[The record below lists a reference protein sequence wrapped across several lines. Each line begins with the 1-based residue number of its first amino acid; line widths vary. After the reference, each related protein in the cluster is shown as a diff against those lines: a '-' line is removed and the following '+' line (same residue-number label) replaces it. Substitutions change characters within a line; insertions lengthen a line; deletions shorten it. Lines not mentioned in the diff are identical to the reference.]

1 MHKSAVA
8 IFVTSPTQHENSIQ
22 APNKVAQCYNIKH
35 QPNMYQVGDMVL
47 YRIRLASSK
56 ASDISSTLLLRWSK
70 PIILAKATWPNIS
83 VTSEPQEGGNY

>member
-1 MHKSAVA
+1 
-8 IFVTSPTQHENSIQ
+8 
-22 APNKVAQCYNIKH
+22 
-35 QPNMYQVGDMVL
+35 MYQVGDMVL